1 MLVIVALLGVGG
13 GLVLGGLRR
22 AVHYWLAHHNKD
34 HAVRLAKRTGQPA
47 GNSLRPAFIRLAML
61 VVGVVMMATIDTT
74 AEALRP
80 MEAY

>member
-1 MLVIVALLGVGG
+1 
-13 GLVLGGLRR
+13 
-22 AVHYWLAHHNKD
+22 
-34 HAVRLAKRTGQPA
+34 
-47 GNSLRPAFIRLAML
+47 ML